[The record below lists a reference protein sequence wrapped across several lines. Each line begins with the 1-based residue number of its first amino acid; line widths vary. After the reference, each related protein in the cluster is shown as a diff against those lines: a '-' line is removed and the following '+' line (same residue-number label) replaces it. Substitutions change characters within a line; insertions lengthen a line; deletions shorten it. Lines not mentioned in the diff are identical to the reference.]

1 MAPTAEKM
9 LGLLFPMLTLFSV
22 AAFLYCHN
30 PNNLS
35 GEWIL
40 DDKGT
45 ITMNPV
51 VAGLLSIDTHEK
63 AYTEIWQKDY
73 WGHDNLI
80 DKKSHKSWRPLCTA
94 TYYWNRIWAGGVE
107 QGSHSYYFH
116 LVDRLLHAI
125 VTAFTYP
132 VSLYVFRHYR
142 VQNILS
148 IKNEKEGMP
157 IFFPVRIAAFFVGL
171 LFAAHPIHC
180 EAVANTTGRA
190 EVLCAFFYFVG
201 FCVYAKLGAGVS
213 LTGNFTSASNT
224 TLTKSIVG
232 VIILLVFTIASMLS
246 KEHGITL
253 PIMVSIW
260 DAYVGTNTSIVELW
274 TLFQRSN
281 ARKKQCLLFL
291 FRMVMLIIGCLTIS
305 IWRLSKNG
313 ESNPDFVCDQNPA
326 ACEPN
331 RLYRFFHFS
340 FLWCFNFWL
349 MLFPSQLS
357 PDWSGNAIPLLGEHW
372 ATDARFPACIL
383 LWYVLIIFLVQSLT
397 CAIRKPT
404 TNEND
409 EGDDD
414 CDAYGLER
422 RTITTSFVWMLL
434 PFMMSSNLFVY
445 VGFVVADR
453 TLYLPSFGY
462 CLLLVEIFFF
472 VIYRLCNQQEIN
484 LKLKHAKAI
493 LVAITI
499 MGAYI
504 AKQQVQT
511 ERWSKA
517 VLIWGEAYRVNAK
530 GCLTPKEYGMS
541 LVNAGRNREAI
552 EILTRNEREE
562 LYKYIHTPQ
571 FKHRHNT
578 PREQDVKLLA
588 VTRMESRIHDRF
600 KLVTALGNIG
610 ECDRALLLIDET
622 FDWIYQIESD
632 LRKEVQGSANEID
645 ARFDTNAKN
654 KAYFFVAKSRCAN
667 VLAEMAQNAYAAI
680 EARPNFPYSYNHAAT
695 VNDLLQNVKKQGL
708 DPNDVRVLR
717 TLNEDGQGI
726 QMSFAL
732 MQKR

>member
-1 MAPTAEKM
+1 MQS
-9 LGLLFPMLTLFSV
+9 LLFPMLTLFSV

-30 PNNLS
+30 PSNLS

-45 ITMNPV
+45 ITMHPV
-51 VAGLLSIDTHEK
+51 VAGVASIDTHAK
-63 AYTEIWQKDY
+63 AYEEIWKKDY
-73 WGHDNLI
+73 WGHDDLK
-80 DKKSHKSWRPLCTA
+80 DRKSHKSWRPLCTA

-142 VQNILS
+142 VQNIVS
-148 IKNEKEGMP
+148 IKQEDEGMP
-157 IFFPVRIAAFFVGL
+157 LYFPVRIAALSVGL
-171 LFAAHPIHC
+171 LFAAHPVHC

-201 FCVYAKLGAGVS
+201 FCVYAKIGAGISLNGISTSVS
-213 LTGNFTSASNT
+213 SAT
-224 TLTKSIVG
+224 FTKSIVG
-232 VIILLVFTIASMLS
+232 VIILLVFTMASMLS

-253 PIMVSIW
+253 PIMVGVW
-260 DAYVGTNTSIVELW
+260 DAYAGTNTSIVELW
-274 TLFQRSN
+274 TLFQRSH
-281 ARKKQCLLFL
+281 ARKKQCLLFI
-291 FRMVMLIIGCLTIS
+291 FRMVMLLIGCLSIC

-349 MLFPSQLS
+349 LLFPSQLS

-383 LWYVLIIFLVQSLT
+383 LWYVLIFFLVQSAT
-397 CAIRKPT
+397 CAIRKPFRK
-404 TNEND
+404 EGD
-409 EGDDD
+409 EGDED

-422 RTITTSFVWMLL
+422 RTLVTSFVWMLL
-434 PFMMSSNLFVY
+434 PFTMSSNLFVY

-462 CLLLVEIFFF
+462 CLLLVESFFF
-472 VIYRLCNQQEIN
+472 LIYRICYKKETN
-484 LKLKHAKAI
+484 LKLNHAKAL
-493 LVAITI
+493 LVATTI

-504 AKQQVQT
+504 SKQQVQT

-517 VLIWGEAYRVNAK
+517 VLIWGEAYRVNAQ
-530 GCLTPKEYGMS
+530 GCLTPREYGMS
-541 LVNAGRNREAI
+541 LVNAERNRDAI
-552 EILTRNEREE
+552 KVLTRNEREE
-562 LYKYIHTPQ
+562 LYTSLHTTHR
-571 FKHRHNT
+571 FAHRHNA
-578 PREQDVKLLA
+578 PREQDTKILA
-588 VTRMESRIHDRF
+588 VTRLESRIHDRF

-610 ECDRALLLIDET
+610 ECDRALSLIDET
-622 FDWIYQIESD
+622 FNWIYQNEND
-632 LRKEVQGSANEID
+632 LSKELQ
-645 ARFDTNAKN
+645 DTNAKN
-654 KAYFFVAKSRCAN
+654 KAYFFVAKSRCASI
-667 VLAEMAQNAYAAI
+667 LTEMAQNAYAAI
-680 EARPNFPYSYNHAAT
+680 EARPNFPYSYNYAAT
-695 VNDLLQNVKKQGL
+695 VSDLLHNVKNQGL
-708 DPNDVRVLR
+708 DPNDVKVLR
-717 TLNEDGQGI
+717 TLNEDGQGS
-726 QMSFAL
+726 QLSFAL
-732 MQKR
+732 MQKK